1 MKKVLAVCLGA
12 FALAASAYAQA
23 TAGLGSVSGT
33 VRDAS
38 GAVVPGAAVVVSNE
52 AKGIK
57 RSITTTEAGVAEA
70 PLVENTKTD
79 VSQLVG
85 ERQILDLP
93 INGRRVD
100 SFVLLTPAVVPD

>member
-12 FALAASAYAQA
+12 FALAASAYAQT

-38 GAVVPGAAVVVSNE
+38 GAVVPAASVVVSNE

-57 RSITTTEAGVAEA
+57 RSMTTTEAGVFAVPA
-70 PLVENTKTD
+70 LVPSEGYSITVTKEGFANWE
-79 VSQLVG
+79 VKGFQVQVG
-85 ERQILDLP
+85 Q
-93 INGRRVD
+93 
-100 SFVLLTPAVVPD
+100 A